1 VRREERYIFMTRL
14 CRGGTMSK
22 LRWLPVVALLAIL
35 AACDGRGYPAS
46 SYGYR
51 SPDAG
56 YNYPSDYYT
65 SSGYYNNVN
74 TYR

>member
-1 VRREERYIFMTRL
+1 
-14 CRGGTMSK
+14 MSK
-22 LRWLPVVALLAIL
+22 LRWLVVVALLAIS

-56 YNYPSDYYT
+56 YNYPNHYT
-65 SSGYYNNVN
+65 YTSGYYNNVN

>member
-1 VRREERYIFMTRL
+1 
-14 CRGGTMSK
+14 MSK
-22 LRWLPVVALLAIL
+22 LRWLVVALPAIS

-46 SYGYR
+46 SGYR

-56 YNYPSDYYT
+56 YNYPSDYYYY
-65 SSGYYNNVN
+65 SSGHYNNVN